1 MKGRILIIVIS
12 SLFILSIITLF
23 AFSLFIPNSAT
34 AEIYS
39 GEKLIKTVDLSKVTF
54 PYEFTVKNGECENI
68 ILIEKGRIS
77 VKEANCPDKLC
88 VSMGAIENGVY
99 PIVCLPNKMVVKIIE
114 NNTGVDAIAGAK

>member
-12 SLFILSIITLF
+12 SLFVLSII
-23 AFSLFIPNSAT
+23 ALFIFNFLTPNSAT

-39 GEKLIKTVDLSKVTF
+39 VEKLIKTVDLSNVTE
-54 PYEFTVKNGECENI
+54 PYEFTVKNGKCENI
-68 ILIEKGRIS
+68 VLIEKGRIS

-88 VSMGAIENGVY
+88 VNMGAIENGVY
-99 PIVCLPNKMVVKIIE
+99 PIVCLPNKMVVKIIK